1 MTKIRN
7 MRYLQLGSNLSQVG
21 GQFQGQGLPT
31 SASNDHKILNT
42 VLQQRRTRKQKQQA
56 VAVNREASFVIR
68 ETKPPKTTAV
78 GTSTNVATSVAAN
91 IKAEKGKQEG
101 QEAVTG
107 E

>member
-7 MRYLQLGSNLSQVG
+7 TRYLQLGSNLSQVVG
-21 GQFQGQGLPT
+21 PPQGQGLPT
-31 SASNDHKILNT
+31 SAPNDQKILNT

-68 ETKPPKTTAV
+68 ETKPAKTNAL
-78 GTSTNVATSVAAN
+78 GTSTNVATSMPGN
-91 IKAEKGKQEG
+91 IKSEKGKQEG
-101 QEAVTG
+101 QQAVVG